1 MPLSS
6 AFQKFKS
13 LFVPSIVEVLTK
25 QGDAIV
31 QKARQN
37 ASWSTRIP
45 DAIHLGTVKEISK
58 GRYEIEIIIDASGDR
73 ETGAPHATAF
83 EYGSG
88 EQGKNG
94 QKYIITPDKAD
105 LLAFDWQPDFV
116 PWGSPKLFGA
126 ILESPDST
134 AGRYF
139 FNLVEHPGVEA
150 RPYLEPALDAQREKF
165 FEAVADR
172 VVGKFIESYP
182 KVTIIDAKK

>member
-1 MPLSS
+1 MPLSRFIS
-6 AFQKFKS
+6 NFEPA
-13 LFVPSIVEVLTK
+13 VLKLLTI
-25 QGDAIV
+25 QGSKIKN
-31 QKARQN
+31 KAQQN
-37 ASWSTRIP
+37 ASWSSRIP
-45 DAIHLGTVKEISK
+45 NAITLGEARKTGN
-58 GRYEIEIIIDASGDR
+58 GRYEIEIKVDASGDR

>member
-1 MPLSS
+1 MPLSR
-6 AFQKFKS
+6 AFQKLRS
-13 LFVPSIVEVLTK
+13 LFVPSVVEVLTK

-45 DAIHLGTVKEISK
+45 DAIRLGTVKEVSN

-73 ETGAPHATAF
+73 ETGAPHAIAF

-88 EQGKNG
+88 ERGRKG
-94 QKYIITPDKAD
+94 QKYIIIPDEAD

-150 RPYLEPALDAQREKF
+150 RPYLEPALDTNRERF
-165 FEAVADR
+165 FDAVKDK
-172 VVGKFIESYP
+172 VVGKLVESYP